1 MEIKTKVIQ
10 LLLVNSFTE
19 MDHED
24 PINHLT
30 KLCKNAESLGA
41 SNSKDENLY
50 LSQRLVF
57 PQLRQIRTLWRTSS
71 SNDSFLIVEFKMQR
85 RQSLFLLKVLVRHYM
100 KHGNSLN
107 PCSANIQATG
117 FMISLKSIILE
128 QRKFL
133 LDATGEVTRMS

>member
-50 LSQRLVF
+50 LRLF
-57 PQLRQIRTLWRTSS
+57 PHSLIGRAKDWYFHNSDKLEHFGGQVHQTILSS
-71 SNDSFLIVEFKMQR
+71 
-85 RQSLFLLKVLVRHYM
+85 
-100 KHGNSLN
+100 
-107 PCSANIQATG
+107 
-117 FMISLKSIILE
+117 
-128 QRKFL
+128 
-133 LDATGEVTRMS
+133 